1 MFKELQIKNVLYIAS
16 NYLEKQHVCYLYLIT
31 ILSNVTYLR
40 EELQNI

>member
-16 NYLEKQHVCYLYLIT
+16 NLEKQHVCYLYLIT
-31 ILSNVTYLR
+31 ILSDVTYLR